1 MMYSPI
7 DISDVHY
14 YLSLKEVL
22 LYNQIEV
29 PSEITFNADKNI
41 VIPVDL
47 ADDPI
52 STCMYFQK

>member
-1 MMYSPI
+1 MMYSPTV
-7 DISDVHY
+7 ISDVHY
-14 YLSLKEVL
+14 YLSLNEVL

-52 STCMYFQK
+52 STYFQK